1 MFLKKSIRE
10 ISHVYNASV
19 SSIYNIVKRM
29 HSRNNDDSLSS
40 KNCIDS
46 IKLNKEEKLMIKE
59 FIRPPQIPLTIK
71 SINDEI
77 SKCFGE
83 KDRRR
88 YIKEYLKKSLKY
100 SYKKG
105 GATTF
110 KGGSERTK
118 YLQSIFSSKILNEI
132 MSDKLINSVDEWV
145 F

>member
-1 MFLKKSIRE
+1 
-10 ISHVYNASV
+10 
-19 SSIYNIVKRM
+19 M

-40 KNCIDS
+40 KNYIAS

-71 SINDEI
+71 IINDEI
-77 SKCFGE
+77 SKWFGA

-88 YIKEYLKKSLKY
+88 DIKEYLKKSLKY
-100 SYKKG
+100 SYKKK

-132 MSDKLINSVDEWV
+132 MSDKLIISVDEWV